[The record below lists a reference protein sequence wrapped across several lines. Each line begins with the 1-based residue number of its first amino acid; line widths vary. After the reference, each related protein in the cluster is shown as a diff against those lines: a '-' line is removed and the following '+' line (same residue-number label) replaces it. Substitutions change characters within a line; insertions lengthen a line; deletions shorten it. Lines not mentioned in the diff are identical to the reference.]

1 MFIPVKTIPGPKKPP
16 GLRVRARG
24 AHTPN
29 ASSVIV
35 ELNTSQLILLCSVT
49 KNSCWLL
56 RDCYLVLCKRPK
68 ITVSPSRW
76 GWDVGHSEEVWFPCP
91 RWGKGRSWHILSF
104 HLKLH
109 LILSGKGEG
118 PNKWT
123 TGRREK
129 EQELAHACLGGTNRV
144 LELHLPASRAERRK
158 HQFLAKMSVLCQSRV
173 KAPPK
178 PPLKRSVSPAQ
189 GDPKGPPSSPLSP
202 DAASPVRAQDLN
214 ILSTTVTF
222 ILRVKWA
229 VQKK

>member
-1 MFIPVKTIPGPKKPP
+1 M
-16 GLRVRARG
+16 
-24 AHTPN
+24 
-29 ASSVIV
+29 
-35 ELNTSQLILLCSVT
+35 
-49 KNSCWLL
+49 
-56 RDCYLVLCKRPK
+56 
-68 ITVSPSRW
+68 
-76 GWDVGHSEEVWFPCP
+76 
-91 RWGKGRSWHILSF
+91 
-104 HLKLH
+104 
-109 LILSGKGEG
+109 
-118 PNKWT
+118 
-123 TGRREK
+123 
-129 EQELAHACLGGTNRV
+129 AHACLGGTNRV